1 MPEIYKALYKEGWQ
15 GYEGGTYPTVL
26 FPICLDRAFVASI
39 PWWPRQ
45 KHDRETP
52 RLADFEHW
60 QHPDDYQRALN
71 QLLRVSPLPHEAMTS
86 MEGMTHTRCL
96 SPKT

>member
-26 FPICLDRAFVASI
+26 FPLCLDRACVVSI

-60 QHPDDYQRALN
+60 QNPDEYQRALN
-71 QLLRVSPLPHEAMTS
+71 QLLHDLTTS
-86 MEGMTHTRCL
+86 
-96 SPKT
+96 S